1 MCTLDFH
8 ESPTQENSLY
18 KYGSCET
25 ETHLE
30 VPDPIPST
38 STECNTPNIYSE
50 VQITLRQPGEEEN
63 NPFISIPGTSRDCI
77 TPTEQAPITHSESLV
92 MYSMICIPEAVNMD
106 VKLEKTTFVLG
117 ETINVTVNLLNN
129 SSLDIS
135 AVSVELYNK
144 VIAKVSPPF
153 HRFLTL
159 CQLLTEDKGPEFR
172 HYRTKKYSLQLKI
185 PDSAEIPNF
194 QNCTLLTRKEILQ
207 VTAIFKDSTKPKLTT
222 EVELIIGHYSDE
234 GVSKYTQDSVK
245 ICPLPYG
252 IMSNPSI
259 DASKMNFPDL
269 PTRVP
274 ILYPPA
280 RSSPRSSTEQL
291 KNRPKLVP
299 PYPTEQFF
307 DAEQVPASEAKRFSP
322 HLPREKNLPYPP
334 SDYCPYPKEDNPQF
348 TAEKI
353 SVPEAT
359 KSPPYPLRGDCPY
372 PKEGNLS
379 SNVEKELI
387 PEAKERNLPY
397 PRSDVCPYPKHDN
410 LPSSVEEVLN
420 TGAKTLPYFSKE
432 GNLPY
437 PPDNYCTYP
446 KEDKPSS
453 SSYEKELI
461 PEANEINLPYPRSDV
476 CPYPKHDNLPSSV
489 EEVLI
494 TDAKTLPYFSKEGN
508 LPYPPDNYCTYPKED
523 KPSSSSYEKEL
534 IPEANEINLPYPRS
548 DVCPYPKHDNLP
560 SSVEVLIP
568 DAKTLPYLSKEGNL
582 PYPPDSYCPYPKEDK
597 PSSSPYP
604 SGSTCPYPTKK
615 SQTSSTVGDPPY
627 LKKEF
632 NDDRLVDMS
641 RSNEKT
647 YPYRTE
653 IKFQVSPLYSKKGT
667 QGYNKI
673 KVPSSSIRTSFEENS
688 LPYPRE
694 IEEKTPL
701 LHESISDASE
711 LPQKMPMPS
720 MPSQSF
726 GSFEGDGL
734 PYPSKMQ
741 PPYPI
746 TDTSNVTEFS
756 SPAFGNIAPY
766 PPEKPAPHSTVGF
779 AEFTP
784 MPMPTDQSSIPCGSI
799 GFAVPTS
806 LSKNPLK
813 EHAQPS
819 APQLSDIKSAP
830 IARIEEIEDLLF
842 IDSNE
847 DDAEITDE
855 ERERV
860 AQPKQSSSRSVA
872 APPSYEDACQ
882 SPKRKKKD
890 RVKRQMALAS

>member
-1 MCTLDFH
+1 MFPFSLTLPK
-8 ESPTQENSLY
+8 SIPSSY
-18 KYGSCET
+18 MGKYGYVKYFLKAYLTSNSEET
-25 ETHLE
+25 EKDKIE
-30 VPDPIPST
+30 FNVFSPIRLKS
-38 STECNTPNIYSE
+38 SDVS
-50 VQITLRQPGEEEN
+50 L
-63 NPFISIPGTSRDCI
+63 
-77 TPTEQAPITHSESLV
+77 APITHCESLV
-92 MYSMICIPEAVNMD
+92 MYRMICIPEAIHMD
-106 VKLEKTTFVLG
+106 VKLEKTAFVLG
-117 ETINVTVNLLNN
+117 ETINVTVSLLNN

-159 CQLLTEDKGPEFR
+159 CQLLTEAKGPEFR

-194 QNCTLLTRKEILQ
+194 QNCTLLMRKEILQ

-234 GVSKYTQDSVK
+234 GVSKYT
-245 ICPLPYG
+245 
-252 IMSNPSI
+252 
-259 DASKMNFPDL
+259 
-269 PTRVP
+269 
-274 ILYPPA
+274 
-280 RSSPRSSTEQL
+280 
-291 KNRPKLVP
+291 
-299 PYPTEQFF
+299 
-307 DAEQVPASEAKRFSP
+307 
-322 HLPREKNLPYPP
+322 
-334 SDYCPYPKEDNPQF
+334 
-348 TAEKI
+348 
-353 SVPEAT
+353 
-359 KSPPYPLRGDCPY
+359 
-372 PKEGNLS
+372 
-379 SNVEKELI
+379 
-387 PEAKERNLPY
+387 
-397 PRSDVCPYPKHDN
+397 
-410 LPSSVEEVLN
+410 VEEVLI
-420 TGAKTLPYFSKE
+420 TDAKILPYSSNE

-437 PPDNYCTYP
+437 PPDSYCPYP
-446 KEDKPSS
+446 IEDKPSS

-461 PEANEINLPYPRSDV
+461 PEAIEINLPYPRSDV
-476 CPYPKHDNLPSSV
+476 CPYPKQDNLPSSV

-494 TDAKTLPYFSKEGN
+494 TDAKTLPYS
-508 LPYPPDNYCTYPKED
+508 
-523 KPSSSSYEKEL
+523 
-534 IPEANEINLPYPRS
+534 
-548 DVCPYPKHDNLP
+548 
-560 SSVEVLIP
+560 
-568 DAKTLPYLSKEGNL
+568 SKEGNL

-597 PSSSPYP
+597 PSSSSYP
-604 SGSTCPYPTKK
+604 SGSTCPYPTEK

-667 QGYNKI
+667 QWYNKI

-711 LPQKMPMPS
+711 LPQKMS
-720 MPSQSF
+720 MPSLPSQSI

-806 LSKNPLK
+806 LLKNPLN

-819 APQLSDIKSAP
+819 APQLSDIISPP

-847 DDAEITDE
+847 DDA
-855 ERERV
+855 
-860 AQPKQSSSRSVA
+860 
-872 APPSYEDACQ
+872 
-882 SPKRKKKD
+882 
-890 RVKRQMALAS
+890 

>member
-1 MCTLDFH
+1 MLPK
-8 ESPTQENSLY
+8 SIPSSY
-18 KYGSCET
+18 MGKYGYVKYFLKAYLTSNSEET
-25 ETHLE
+25 EKDKIE
-30 VPDPIPST
+30 FNVFSPIRLKLS
-38 STECNTPNIYSE
+38 
-50 VQITLRQPGEEEN
+50 
-63 NPFISIPGTSRDCI
+63 DM
-77 TPTEQAPITHSESLV
+77 SL
-92 MYSMICIPEAVNMD
+92 
-106 VKLEKTTFVLG
+106 
-117 ETINVTVNLLNN
+117 
-129 SSLDIS
+129 
-135 AVSVELYNK
+135 K
-144 VIAKVSPPF
+144 VIAKVSPPLR
-153 HRFLTL
+153 RFRTL
-159 CQLLTEDKGPEFR
+159 CQLLTEAKGPELR

-207 VTAIFKDSTKPKLTT
+207 VTAIFGDSTKSKLTT
-222 EVELIIGHYSDE
+222 KVELIIGHYSDE

-252 IMSNPSI
+252 IMSNPST
-259 DASKMNFPDL
+259 DASKMIFPDL

-274 ILYPPA
+274 VLYPPVH
-280 RSSPRSSTEQL
+280 SSPRSSSQQL
-291 KNRPKLVP
+291 NNHPKLVP

-307 DAEQVPASEAKRFSP
+307 DAEQILASEAKRSSP
-322 HLPREKNLPYPP
+322 HLPREKNLPYPL

-348 TAEKI
+348 TAEKT

-387 PEAKERNLPY
+387 PEANERNLPY

-410 LPSSVEEVLN
+410 LPSSVEEVLIPD
-420 TGAKTLPYFSKE
+420 AKTLPYPSKE

-437 PPDNYCTYP
+437 PPDSYCPYP

-489 EEVLI
+489 EEVLN
-494 TDAKTLPYFSKEGN
+494 TDAKTLPYS
-508 LPYPPDNYCTYPKED
+508 
-523 KPSSSSYEKEL
+523 
-534 IPEANEINLPYPRS
+534 
-548 DVCPYPKHDNLP
+548 
-560 SSVEVLIP
+560 
-568 DAKTLPYLSKEGNL
+568 SKEGNL

-597 PSSSPYP
+597 PSSSSYEKELIPEANDRNLPYPRSYVCPYPKHDNLPSSVEEVLITDAKILPYSSNEGNLPYPPDSYCPYPIEDKPSSSSYEKELIPEAIEINLPYPRSDVCPYPKQDNLPSSVEEVLITDAKTLPYFSKEGNLPYPPDSYCPYPKEDKPSSSSYP
-604 SGSTCPYPTKK
+604 SGSTCPYPTEK

-627 LKKEF
+627 LKKKF

-667 QGYNKI
+667 QWYNKI

-711 LPQKMPMPS
+711 LPQKMS
-720 MPSQSF
+720 MPSLPSQSI

-799 GFAVPTS
+799 GFAVPTT

-819 APQLSDIKSAP
+819 APQLSDIKSPP
-830 IARIEEIEDLLF
+830 IAKIEEIEDLLF

-860 AQPKQSSSRSVA
+860 TQPKQSSSRSVA
-872 APPSYEDACQ
+872 APASYGEACQ

-890 RVKRQMALAS
+890 RVKKQVALASYRSLFLV